1 MLYLNETEIESLV
14 KMPDVMRVVEDCFRL
29 QGQGKATNQ
38 PRRRVYVPDG
48 MMHVMFA
55 SLMREN
61 EGYLGLKT
69 YTAFPGI
76 GVRFIFLLWD
86 ANSSELLSLMEA
98 NLLGQLRTGAASGI
112 AAKYMANESI
122 EEAGLIGTGR
132 QAGTQLEAICL
143 ARNIK
148 NFKPNVIFNALHGQ
162 FGEDGYIQ
170 TILERFKIPYT
181 HSGVIASSIAMDKEI
196 SKKIF
201 IKNKINTPKFFTYS
215 YDVKNEDLIKKI
227 KKKLRF
233 PVVVKPLNE
242 GSSVNVYICNE
253 KNIIKI
259 LNSIKQYKKVM
270 IEEFIGGREIQVA
283 IMGNKKLGAIELKP
297 KRKFY
302 DYQAKYNSS
311 AKTEHIIPVDL
322 PKGKMDIV
330 MNMAYKA
337 HKVIGCMGVT
347 RSDFKFFNNKF
358 YLLEINTQPGMT
370 KLSLVP
376 EIAAYRGISFLE
388 LIEWIMQDASKKK

>member
-1 MLYLNETEIESLV
+1 MKKKILIISGGISKERLISL
-14 KMPDVMRVVEDCFRL
+14 DT
-29 QGQGKATNQ
+29 GQQ
-38 PRRRVYVPDG
+38 V
-48 MMHVMFA
+48 
-55 SLMREN
+55 
-61 EGYLGLKT
+61 
-69 YTAFPGI
+69 
-76 GVRFIFLLWD
+76 
-86 ANSSELLSLMEA
+86 
-98 NLLGQLRTGAASGI
+98 
-112 AAKYMANESI
+112 ANELKKNGYRVKI
-122 EEAGLIGTGR
+122 TEPDNN
-132 QAGTQLEAICL
+132 LEK
-143 ARNIK
+143 NIK
-148 NFKPNVIFNALHGQ
+148 FFKPNVIFNALHGQ

-311 AKTEHIIPVDL
+311 AKTEHIIPVEL
-322 PKGKMDIV
+322 PKGKIDIV

-370 KLSLVP
+370 QLSLVP